1 MEASAVNKTLY
12 VRDED
17 APVWE
22 KAQGLADGK
31 LSSLVTNYLKRYVA
45 TQEAATKGY
54 ERIVLRLH
62 ENEIPK
68 AYAFQGRWIIPPH
81 KPFVVVRHDF
91 PDDCYAVAETPKHN
105 FVFLS
110 WIGIYGD
117 PDPDGY
123 FELERFDVADSLE
136 NKPEHIPASV
146 IAEAMKRM
154 GIAVQELDI

>member
-1 MEASAVNKTLY
+1 MNKTLY
-12 VRDED
+12 IRVED
-17 APVWE
+17 APIWE

-31 LSSLVTNYLKRYVA
+31 LSSLVTNYLKSYVA
-45 TQEAATKGY
+45 TKEGAAKGY
-54 ERIVLRLH
+54 ERIVLRLY
-62 ENEIPK
+62 EDEIPK
-68 AYAFQGRWIIPPH
+68 AYAFQGRWIIPPN
-81 KPFVVVRHDF
+81 KPFIVVNNHDS

-110 WIGIYGD
+110 WMGIYGD
-117 PDPDGY
+117 SDPDGY
-123 FELERFDVADSLE
+123 FELDRFDVADSLE